1 MVGGMGTNEDEDVNN
16 NSDTESETDDEVAQL
31 IDTPEEI
38 EESKQQ

>member
-38 EESKQQ
+38 EE